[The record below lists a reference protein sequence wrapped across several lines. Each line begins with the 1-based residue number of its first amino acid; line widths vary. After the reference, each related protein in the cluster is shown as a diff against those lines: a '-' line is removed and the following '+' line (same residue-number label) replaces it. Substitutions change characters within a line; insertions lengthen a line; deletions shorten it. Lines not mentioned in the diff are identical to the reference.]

1 LICIEHTVLHMGWIW
16 FCAIGGNELAVDG
29 DNRMSGYFAKKL
41 KIQGKHIATLVNQ
54 KQFFNYPYS
63 EL

>member
-1 LICIEHTVLHMGWIW
+1 MGWIW